1 SDLEAGRADVV
12 TVRAVDARRASRRGL
27 RLESSNPL
35 ELVALVFEPHRVS
48 DATLAWR
55 RTLAATINRDA
66 MCVVVLQGRPAPAQ
80 SILPAWLSGYAPMV
94 SAPRGPTL
102 TRAAIGA
109 LAVDMRDVA
118 IRVDP
123 ADAVA
128 QAIA

>member
-1 SDLEAGRADVV
+1 SYWRARPFVDAVQVDTGRPFDAQLSDLEAGRADVV

-66 MCVVVLQGRPAPAQ
+66 MCAVVLQGRAAPAQ
-80 SILPAWLSGYAPMV
+80 SILPAW
-94 SAPRGPTL
+94 
-102 TRAAIGA
+102 
-109 LAVDMRDVA
+109 
-118 IRVDP
+118 
-123 ADAVA
+123 
-128 QAIA
+128 